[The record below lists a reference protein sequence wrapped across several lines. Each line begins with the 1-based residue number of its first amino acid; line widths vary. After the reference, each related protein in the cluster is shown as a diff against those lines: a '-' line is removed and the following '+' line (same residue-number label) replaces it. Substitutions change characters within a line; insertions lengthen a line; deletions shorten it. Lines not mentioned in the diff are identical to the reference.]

1 MDDVEII
8 DENSRQ
14 KTQAVTFAKMSDHSK
29 SSYIQYLK

>member
-8 DENSRQ
+8 DESSKH
-14 KTQAVTFAKMSDHSK
+14 KTQAVTFAKMNDHSK